1 MWHATINAR
10 GRMLSAR
17 NAAALSDGVEGMLAE
32 ITNVVS
38 SQSGVAA
45 STLSLTTTTKKY
57 TPNYTTGAWIGN
69 VVASNLEPKTG
80 AELCTQWRVFGT
92 WAVDPNDSTKK
103 HWYVGGNPDGTTD
116 LPPCS
121 GAPSTFNGIAAHGS
135 RNVYAWD
142 GAAFGQFDTS
152 NTYVMSAST
161 GIASDKATPG
171 DTNLV
176 NYLRGDQSNEDV
188 VDAKGVV
195 LTPKTYRARPTVLGD
210 IVNSTP
216 TFIKGALNAGYDK
229 LPANTFGQ
237 NTYSAFVTA
246 KTNRTEGV
254 LFAGA
259 NDGMLHGFRESTGAE
274 VFAFVPRAV
283 MPKMH
288 QLASRSYNHQYFV
301 DGTTVEADACIGT
314 SAACVW
320 KNLLIGTAGA
330 GAKTVFGLDV
340 TSPMTMTA
348 SNIKWEITPSTGATS
363 STTPF
368 GNLGNILTDVQTGL
382 ARNDEWVA
390 VFGNGYNG
398 GTGTNASL
406 FIINLDT
413 GSLIKEIVVP
423 TTIPVTGGDNG
434 LGGVRLLRDS
444 NQKIIAAYAGDLKG
458 NMWKFD
464 LSSTN
469 PNVWSI
475 ALSGQPIYQTADTTV
490 PAKQP
495 ISAAPTLV
503 KHPTNGYVV
512 TFGTGKLFETGDT
525 STNVTQSLYGVWDS
539 ITPTPITQIDRT
551 SLVRQTISS
560 AIAGTTVITN
570 IDSTTSTVAL
580 NYYAVSRNPVAWTS
594 DSSTPRGWYID
605 LPNTG
610 QRLIYPIEALAGTYA
625 ATDTVSPASVT
636 ANPCLASGSGRAWNY
651 VIDLVTGS
659 GPPEAIFSNNGG
671 ITGSTYVSGYENFAD
686 GRTRYIKNDAL
697 STPGTTAFTPLSTQQ
712 LPSFSISCAL
722 QGTCSTTIIRT
733 WRQLFMR

>member
-1 MWHATINAR
+1 
-10 GRMLSAR
+10 
-17 NAAALSDGVEGMLAE
+17 
-32 ITNVVS
+32 
-38 SQSGVAA
+38 
-45 STLSLTTTTKKY
+45 
-57 TPNYTTGAWIGN
+57 
-69 VVASNLEPKTG
+69 
-80 AELCTQWRVFGT
+80 
-92 WAVDPNDSTKK
+92 
-103 HWYVGGNPDGTTD
+103 
-116 LPPCS
+116 
-121 GAPSTFNGIAAHGS
+121 
-135 RNVYAWD
+135 
-142 GAAFGQFDTS
+142 
-152 NTYVMSAST
+152 
-161 GIASDKATPG
+161 
-171 DTNLV
+171 
-176 NYLRGDQSNEDV
+176 
-188 VDAKGVV
+188 
-195 LTPKTYRARPTVLGD
+195 
-210 IVNSTP
+210 
-216 TFIKGALNAGYDK
+216 
-229 LPANTFGQ
+229 
-237 NTYSAFVTA
+237 
-246 KTNRTEGV
+246 
-254 LFAGA
+254 
-259 NDGMLHGFRESTGAE
+259 
-274 VFAFVPRAV
+274 
-283 MPKMH
+283 
-288 QLASRSYNHQYFV
+288 
-301 DGTTVEADACIGT
+301 
-314 SAACVW
+314 
-320 KNLLIGTAGA
+320 
-330 GAKTVFGLDV
+330 
-340 TSPMTMTA
+340 
-348 SNIKWEITPSTGATS
+348 
-363 STTPF
+363 
-368 GNLGNILTDVQTGL
+368 
-382 ARNDEWVA
+382 
-390 VFGNGYNG
+390 
-398 GTGTNASL
+398 
-406 FIINLDT
+406 
-413 GSLIKEIVVP
+413 
-423 TTIPVTGGDNG
+423 
-434 LGGVRLLRDS
+434 
-444 NQKIIAAYAGDLKG
+444 
-458 NMWKFD
+458 MWKFD

-551 SLVRQTISS
+551 SLVRHTISS